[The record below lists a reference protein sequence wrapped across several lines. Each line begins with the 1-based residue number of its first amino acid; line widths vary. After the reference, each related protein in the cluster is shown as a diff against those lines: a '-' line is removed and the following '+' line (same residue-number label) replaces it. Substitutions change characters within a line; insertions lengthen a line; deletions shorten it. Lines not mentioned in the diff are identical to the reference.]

1 MAEFSADEDVTFKNS
16 KKKSLGKPSRVRGV
30 GRPYLREISN
40 SNEEDYENE
49 ATVELGAMMAS
60 MGSHQATNKKMVY
73 TEEDM
78 QKAEAVSKE
87 AVAIAD
93 SLLSRAEGAE
103 REVATL
109 KKAMGEWQSKAKAL
123 EEENK
128 AMSNSV
134 DEKVAVAKQW
144 QSKAKALEEE
154 NKAMSNSVDEKV
166 AVAKQKVYEKVKEQ
180 FTAGNKEFQRV
191 KNEHEKKSKEIEK
204 KDKENENMNLEIEK
218 MSKELVDM
226 KKRLEK
232 EIESTKHATKS
243 QKEAIKKKRE
253 SREIYFIGLIK
264 EILSS
269 TTAEALK
276 VDKNDTKL
284 LSDAKTAIHTMKE
297 KLSTASKLQSSNRGL
312 LEKLKASEQAVKDAA
327 NVESSLFASKNELEK
342 ELMAAKQNI
351 QEQAKMNEQLV
362 EMLEKSSGL

>member
-1 MAEFSADEDVTFKNS
+1 MAEFSADEDVTFKHS

-30 GRPYLREISN
+30 GRPFLREISN
-40 SNEEDYENE
+40 ANEEDYENE

-134 DEKVAVAKQW
+134 DEKVAVAKQ
-144 QSKAKALEEE
+144 
-154 NKAMSNSVDEKV
+154 
-166 AVAKQKVYEKVKEQ
+166 KVYEKVKEQ

-204 KDKENENMNLEIEK
+204 KDKENEKMNQEIEK

-269 TTAEALK
+269 TSAEALK

-312 LEKLKASEQAVKDAA
+312 QEKLKASEQAVKDAA

-342 ELMAAKQNI
+342 ELMAAKQNMAE
-351 QEQAKMNEQLV
+351 QAKNMAEQAKMHEQLV